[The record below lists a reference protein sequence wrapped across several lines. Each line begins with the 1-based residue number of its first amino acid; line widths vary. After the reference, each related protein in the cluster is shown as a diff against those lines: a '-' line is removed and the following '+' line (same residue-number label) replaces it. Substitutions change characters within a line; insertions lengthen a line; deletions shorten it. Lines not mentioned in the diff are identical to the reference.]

1 MRVVEV
7 DLVEKKIL
15 DYEVEELRGRFK
27 QVSEDIFVYDED
39 GEERVIEEG
48 IVITWRSVLIVGL
61 L

>member
-15 DYEVEELRGRFK
+15 DYEVEELKGKFK
-27 QVSEDIFVYDED
+27 QVSDGIFVYDED
-39 GEERVIEEG
+39 GEERLIEEG

-61 L
+61 F